1 MIEIKNLTKTFGRTV
16 AVNSLSLTIQSGITG
31 LVGENGA
38 GKSTLFRLISN
49 VLYADQG
56 EILIDGIPC
65 SQKEAKEKV
74 FFLADDPYAPGNM
87 KIKDVLDYYGVFY
100 SFNAERI
107 GELVKKLSLPTD
119 KKISSFSK
127 GMKRQFFLSLALNI
141 DVPYI
146 LLDEAFDGLDPLILS
161 LIGKEMEEKAAQGKT
176 IVASSHNLATLENIT
191 DRFIVLSKGRLS
203 SEGESKDIGHSLVK
217 YQAIFERPVTVGDF
231 ASYGIRVLSI
241 KKVGSIVQLVLE
253 DKDGLEDMI
262 RDAFHPT
269 LLEKV
274 GLDAEEILKIQMEDA
289 KKEGES
295 HD

>member
-1 MIEIKNLTKTFGRTV
+1 MIQIKNLTKTFGKTV
-16 AVNSLSLTIQSGITG
+16 AVNSLSLDIGPGITG

-49 VLYADQG
+49 VLYSDQG
-56 EILIDGIPC
+56 EILIDNVSC
-65 SQKEAKEKV
+65 DRKEAKEKI
-74 FFLADDPYAPGNM
+74 FFLADDPYAPGTM
-87 KIKDVLDYYGVFY
+87 KIKDILDFYGVYY
-100 SFNAERI
+100 SIDTGRVL
-107 GELVKKLSLPTD
+107 ELVGRLGLPTD

-141 DVPYI
+141 NVPYI

-161 LIGKEMEEKAAQGKT
+161 LIGKEMQEKAESGKT
-176 IVASSHNLATLENIT
+176 IVASSHNLVTLENIT
-191 DRFIVLSKGRLS
+191 DRFIVLSKGKLS

-217 YQAIFERPVTVGDF
+217 YQALFDRPVTAEDLS
-231 ASYGIRVLSI
+231 ALGIRVLSI
-241 KKVGSIVQLVLE
+241 KKIGSIVQLVLE
-253 DKDGLEDMI
+253 DREGLEETI
-262 RDAFHPT
+262 RNEFHPS

-289 KKEGES
+289 RKEDRT